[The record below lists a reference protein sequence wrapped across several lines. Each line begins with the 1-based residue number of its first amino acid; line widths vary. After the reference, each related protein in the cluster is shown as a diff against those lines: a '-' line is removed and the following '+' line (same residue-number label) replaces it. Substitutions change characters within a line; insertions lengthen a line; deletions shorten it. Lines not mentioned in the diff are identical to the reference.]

1 MKDGYMV
8 TKETTGKQEINSQI
22 TVFHML
28 LLPSLCHTPHSF
40 PLCIPLRESGERKY
54 DVGEKVRPV

>member
-28 LLPSLCHTPHSF
+28 FQNVL
-40 PLCIPLRESGERKY
+40 IIAAII
-54 DVGEKVRPV
+54 KV